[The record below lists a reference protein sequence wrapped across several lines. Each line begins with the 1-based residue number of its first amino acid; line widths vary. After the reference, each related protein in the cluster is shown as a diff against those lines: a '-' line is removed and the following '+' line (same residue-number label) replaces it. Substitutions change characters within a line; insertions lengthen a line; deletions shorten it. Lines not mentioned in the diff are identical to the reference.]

1 VAIQYPL
8 VNGFRFAWSSVE
20 IRLAGDITLG
30 CTEINYSIK
39 TDRAYVRGAGALPI
53 GQTLGNFTYEA
64 DLSIL
69 VSEFDQFMTN
79 LGPQAMTQFWD
90 IVVSYDSGI
99 GLFNASPLAVVQD
112 TIQSATITEISA
124 AVSSGSSDGLVRK
137 ITLMPSGLLLNGVAA
152 TPDQPTVS
160 G

>member
-1 VAIQYPL
+1 MAIQYPL
-8 VNGFRFAWSSVE
+8 VRGFRHSWSSVE
-20 IRLAGDITLG
+20 FRLAGDVTLG

-39 TDRAYVRGAGALPI
+39 TDRSYVRGAGAIPL
-53 GQTLGNFTYEA
+53 GQTLGNFTFEA

-69 VSEFDQFMTN
+69 VAEFDQFMTL

-90 IVVSYDSGI
+90 IVVSYDAGI
-99 GLFNASPLAVVQD
+99 GLANGSPLAVVQD
-112 TIQSATITEISA
+112 TIQQATITEISA

-137 ITLMPSGLLLNGVAA
+137 LTLMPSGLLLNGVAA
-152 TPDQPTVS
+152 TPDIPNVS

>member
-1 VAIQYPL
+1 LAIQYPL
-8 VNGFRFAWSSVE
+8 VNGFRHAWSSCE

-69 VSEFDQFMTN
+69 VAEFDQFMTL

-90 IVVSYDSGI
+90 IVVSYDAGV
-99 GLFNASPLAVVQD
+99 GLINASPLAVIQD
-112 TIQSATITEISA
+112 TIQQATITEISA
-124 AVSSGSSDGLVRK
+124 AVSSGSADGLVRK

-152 TPDQPTVS
+152 TPDQPTTS